1 MRKPYYKNLI
11 FGASGIIGTE
21 FINNLNIRESLFTS
35 SKKPLTKKK
44 IIWKKINLDTDDLY
58 KLPRN
63 IVLTFLGNLYR

>member
-35 SKKPLTKKK
+35 RKKPLTKKK
-44 IIWKKINLDTDDLY
+44 IIWKKINL
-58 KLPRN
+58 
-63 IVLTFLGNLYR
+63 V